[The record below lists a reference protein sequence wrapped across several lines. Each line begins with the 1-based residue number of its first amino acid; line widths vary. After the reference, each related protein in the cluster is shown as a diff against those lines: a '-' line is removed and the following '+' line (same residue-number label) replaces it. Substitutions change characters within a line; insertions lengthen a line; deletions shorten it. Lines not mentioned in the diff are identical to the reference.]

1 MKFEAWDTES
11 GNRVAR
17 FETRAELLK
26 WLIDLGK
33 DQAPGALRDLMVGEP
48 DMDHSVD
55 AMAWCLAELAL
66 EFAQFVA
73 RSRSS
78 LEVRDPWQPQGPKR
92 RARTEFRLGTA
103 AKVLQTLPGAE
114 LVPAFG

>member
-33 DQAPGALRDLMVGEP
+33 DQAPGALRDLMVGEQ
-48 DMDHSVD
+48 DMDH
-55 AMAWCLAELAL
+55 
-66 EFAQFVA
+66 
-73 RSRSS
+73 
-78 LEVRDPWQPQGPKR
+78 
-92 RARTEFRLGTA
+92 
-103 AKVLQTLPGAE
+103 
-114 LVPAFG
+114 